1 MKHLTT
7 YKLFEASLERLFTDE
22 QLDDI
27 KNNIED
33 ILIAFKDSYIPVN
46 IKTTEYVKRKSITD
60 RLRHGSEHASNVTKS
75 GNYYQIS
82 ITIGHELADLDDYQI
97 NVQNCGEDL
106 IRLDDYLQSEG
117 FTLSNYMFDDSVR
130 RRSPKSSNINEII
143 EELTGK
149 EIVSLDLF
157 YVKYKD
163 LNESFEQ
170 SDWNEVNGKLQKQF
184 EFKDFSEALDFINKL
199 AELCESENHHPE
211 INWVYNKIQLSL
223 STHDAGDVIT
233 EKDIN
238 LSKLIDEMVKD
249 I

>member
-7 YKLFEASLERLFTDE
+7 WKLFEASLERLFTDDK
-22 QLDDI
+22 LDDI

-33 ILIAFKDSYIPVN
+33 ILITFNDSYIPVN
-46 IKTTEYVKRKSITD
+46 IKTTEYVKKKSITD
-60 RLRHGSEHASNVTKS
+60 RLRHGSEHSSNVTKS

-82 ITIGHELADLDDYQI
+82 IRIGNELADLDDYQI

-117 FTLSNYMFDDSVR
+117 FTLSNYNYDDWMIK
-130 RRSPKSSNINEII
+130 RRSPKSSNISEII
-143 EELTGK
+143 EEVTGK
-149 EIVSLDLF
+149 EIVSLNLF

-170 SDWNEVNGKLQKQF
+170 SDWNEVNGKLK
-184 EFKDFSEALDFINKL
+184 K
-199 AELCESENHHPE
+199 
-211 INWVYNKIQLSL
+211 
-223 STHDAGDVIT
+223 
-233 EKDIN
+233 
-238 LSKLIDEMVKD
+238 DEMVKD